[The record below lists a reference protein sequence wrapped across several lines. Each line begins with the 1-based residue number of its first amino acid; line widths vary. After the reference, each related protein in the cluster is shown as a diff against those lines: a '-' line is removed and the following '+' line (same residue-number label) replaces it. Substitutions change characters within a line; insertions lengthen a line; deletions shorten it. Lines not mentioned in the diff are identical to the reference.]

1 MTFIRHGRESSF
13 SICKK
18 DSQIMVTEIRLQVL
32 MNCLNRFLFLQSL
45 SPLPESLNDLEVY
58 TKS

>member
-1 MTFIRHGRESSF
+1 
-13 SICKK
+13 
-18 DSQIMVTEIRLQVL
+18 MVTEIRLQTL

-45 SPLPESLNDLEVY
+45 SPLPESLDDLEVY

>member
-1 MTFIRHGRESSF
+1 
-13 SICKK
+13 
-18 DSQIMVTEIRLQVL
+18 MVTEIRLQIL
-32 MNCLNRFLFLQSL
+32 MNSLNCFLFLQSL